1 MPKYTKEQ
9 TELYTSIY
17 KKLLSILKY
26 NTSIGQA
33 FESELKSAL
42 EQGFPIDF
50 TLDFTPY
57 KRYGTLLH
65 IAIRLQNDA
74 VVYLLHAGADVN
86 VLDCSIN
93 VLDCSLN
100 ALMLA
105 IYHENPAKII
115 REILK
120 RTEDINYK
128 NNKGYSALALL
139 CREAVLSKF
148 RDWQNDLAV
157 LNMLLKAGAS
167 TEGLEAILKDSL
179 ESAQQSLLSIYDS
192 GTDQVKRVKKLT
204 AYIAN
209 FQQQQKELKTKG
221 NEAVCL
227 SPILAYGKN
236 ISFYEY
242 EL

>member
-9 TELYTSIY
+9 KELYTSIY
-17 KKLLSILKY
+17 KKLLSILNY
-26 NTSIGQA
+26 NVSIGQA

-50 TLDFTPY
+50 TPS

-65 IAIRLQNDA
+65 IAIRCQNDA
-74 VVYLLHAGADVN
+74 VMAVMYLLYAGANVN
-86 VLDCSIN
+86 ILDGSR
-93 VLDCSLN
+93 N
-100 ALMLA
+100 ALILA
-105 IYHENPAKII
+105 IDNESPAKLVK
-115 REILK
+115 EILE
-120 RTEDINYK
+120 RTEDINHK
-128 NNKGYSALALL
+128 NNDGYSALALL
-139 CREAVLSKF
+139 CREIVLYKF
-148 RDWQNDLAV
+148 RDRQNDLAV

-167 TEGLEAILKDSL
+167 TEGLEVVLKDCL
-179 ESAQQSLLSIYDS
+179 ENAAGSLLAVYDS
-192 GTDQVKRVKKLT
+192 ENEAAERVNKLT

-227 SPILAYGKN
+227 SPILPYGKN